1 MKSNEKLEIPF
12 IFHTIGKLI
21 EAETLT
27 RVFGYQRCNVLTE
40 TPIQHVSSV
49 TPLVP
54 CMSCQWAVDLHW
66 WIYIL
71 SCLLE
76 LKWDGGAGALHYLW
90 LQMTIVEEDTDW
102 GKPCQRASSSSSWRS
117 HVAHVLSIHPGWN
130 TQRWETHPECCSM
143 ECVHGMCVHGGDV
156 GANPL
161 WYSSRWSSALDFDW
175 HAFEMCVIQM
185 FVVLSAGRTTKGL
198 NAKALLHSSNT
209 CLVWSQ

>member
-27 RVFGYQRCNVLTE
+27 RVFGYQRCNDLTE

-90 LQMTIVEEDTDW
+90 LLMTIVEEDTDW

-130 TQRWETHPECCSM
+130 TQRRETHPECCSM

-156 GANPL
+156 GVEPALIFQQMELCFGFWLTRFWNVCDPNVCCVVCRANNKRFECQGSPPL
-161 WYSSRWSSALDFDW
+161 
-175 HAFEMCVIQM
+175 
-185 FVVLSAGRTTKGL
+185 
-198 NAKALLHSSNT
+198 
-209 CLVWSQ
+209 